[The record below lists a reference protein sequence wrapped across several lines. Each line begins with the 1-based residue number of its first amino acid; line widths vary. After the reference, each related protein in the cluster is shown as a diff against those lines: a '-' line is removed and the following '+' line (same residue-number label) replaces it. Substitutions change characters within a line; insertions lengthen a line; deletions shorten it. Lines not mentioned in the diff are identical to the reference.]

1 VAATGFRVEIDG
13 EYGAEDGSVRLLDGE
28 EELLVW
34 DSAEWA
40 EDPSLLFVIAN
51 AIQVGFT
58 EGPDGIRARLIAGML
73 GGAGRSSAN
82 P

>member
-51 AIQVGFT
+51 AIQIGFT
-58 EGPDGIRARLIAGML
+58 EGPDGIRARLIAGMPN
-73 GGAGRSSAN
+73 AGEGSGAN

>member
-1 VAATGFRVEIDG
+1 MATSGFRVEIDG
-13 EYGAEDGSVRLLDGE
+13 EYGDDDGSVRLLDGD

-40 EDPSLLFVIAN
+40 EDPSLVFVIAN
-51 AIQVGFT
+51 AIQIGFT
-58 EGPDGIRARLIAGML
+58 EGPDGIRARLIAEM
-73 GGAGRSSAN
+73 